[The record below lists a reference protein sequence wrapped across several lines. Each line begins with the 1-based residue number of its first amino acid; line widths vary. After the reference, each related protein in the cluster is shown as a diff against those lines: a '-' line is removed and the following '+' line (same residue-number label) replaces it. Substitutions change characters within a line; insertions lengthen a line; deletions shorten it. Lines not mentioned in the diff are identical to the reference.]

1 MSRRELY
8 KYLKLITRNQR
19 PKKRKTKP
27 LSLSALPTIYWSEKG
42 QNLDRK
48 TKKP

>member
-42 QNLDRK
+42 SKSRQKD
-48 TKKP
+48 